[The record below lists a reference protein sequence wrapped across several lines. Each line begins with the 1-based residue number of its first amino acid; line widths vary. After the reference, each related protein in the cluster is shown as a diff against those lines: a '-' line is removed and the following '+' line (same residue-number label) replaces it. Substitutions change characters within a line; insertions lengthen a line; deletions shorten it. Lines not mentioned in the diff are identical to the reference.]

1 MPLDQYLSL
10 TERLTWELTV
20 FIVSLLSYIRNHKR

>member
-1 MPLDQYLSL
+1 MPLDQYISL

-20 FIVSLLSYIRNHKR
+20 FIVSLVSFIRNHNR

>member
-20 FIVSLLSYIRNHKR
+20 FIAALVSFIRNHNR

>member
-1 MPLDQYLSL
+1 MPLDQYISL

-20 FIVSLLSYIRNHKR
+20 FLVSLLSYIRNQKR

>member
-1 MPLDQYLSL
+1 MPLEQYVTL

-20 FIVSLLSYIRNHKR
+20 FLVALVSFIRNHKR

>member
-1 MPLDQYLSL
+1 MSLDQYLSL